1 MIPGKYPVISTVLRM
16 QIFFLKTS
24 YEYREKIRLKRKEK
38 HYSGKEKQKIGL
50 RVGKWQMYLPGAG
63 KNADV

>member
-16 QIFFLKTS
+16 QIFFLKLLMNIGKDTIK
-24 YEYREKIRLKRKEK
+24 EKEK
-38 HYSGKEKQKIGL
+38 HYSGKEEQKIGL

-63 KNADV
+63 KKYRH